1 VLADKNYVLKR
12 DEQFL
17 EFKLK
22 DSHDEVMPVVYRG
35 VIPGN
40 FDQATSVVAIG
51 RYKSDHFEAEQLL
64 VKCPS
69 KYQARGREGKDRFVN
84 LGQLFAW
91 VAFLAA
97 LVAGAVFPG
106 GDRRARVGAEAGARS
121 RSRAV
126 ARARSPPPLLWR
138 CSSRT
143 SSATSTSR
151 YYSSRS
157 MPGTTSSPAFW
168 GGQEGRSCCGRS
180 SPARSGWC

>member
-1 VLADKNYVLKR
+1 MNMKVLIAAVLLVAAAAIGVSSFRQSVTPYISFHEARRSPGLVQVNGVLADKNYVLKR

-69 KYQARGREGKDRFVN
+69 KYQAEAEKGKI
-84 LGQLFAW
+84 A
-91 VAFLAA
+91 
-97 LVAGAVFPG
+97 
-106 GDRRARVGAEAGARS
+106 S
-121 RSRAV
+121 
-126 ARARSPPPLLWR
+126 
-138 CSSRT
+138 
-143 SSATSTSR
+143 
-151 YYSSRS
+151 
-157 MPGTTSSPAFW
+157 
-168 GGQEGRSCCGRS
+168 
-180 SPARSGWC
+180 